1 MTEELLPNIVG
12 FLQPLKPFDQ
22 LPVGVL
28 SNIARHIDI
37 LWLAPGETLRYPEDQ
52 QEYLYFVRSGIVEQR
67 NRDRSLRARLGGDD
81 IFGFSLHG
89 NGGHQAQDYSVQALE
104 STLIYRIEY
113 SRLLEDIADYPHVV
127 SQLALSTWA
136 RMQSALQVQWSPSE
150 KGIFFKPVIEVATH
164 NIALVSPE
172 TTIQQAAHQMRDV
185 VHTSCAFVVD
195 DEGRLMGMMTDK
207 DMTRRVVSLGHDIR
221 APIQEVMTS
230 RLHTVYEDQLAIQAT
245 ILMMQ
250 HNIQNIPVVN
260 RQQRPVG
267 LITPQQLIQKH
278 SVQAIF
284 LIDQISHAGSTEAL
298 RELQTV
304 RQAIFEALVDGHVAE
319 DIVGE
324 VMTMIYDAFTRRLIE
339 LAIGFFGDPPCG
351 WSWVVA
357 GSHARNEVHMASDQD
372 NALIL
377 DDQATESDRHY
388 FNHFAMYICKGL
400 AECGYTLCRG
410 RFMAATPT
418 WCQRETLWRNYYR
431 KWATNPEYEC
441 LLNLNVFIE
450 LRHIAGD
457 EALFSRVDD
466 YRHQQVTRN
475 PHLLFS
481 LLRNALKIRP
491 PLGNF
496 HNLVLEKNGDNQ
508 KVLNIKSAAIHCL
521 VDIVRI
527 YALQQNITLLNTEDR
542 IHGLIQCGAL
552 NQTSGEDML
561 GTWRYVN
568 QLRYQQQCESLKRGE
583 PADNILQ
590 PARFGSFERQHIKDA
605 FRIVTG
611 FQDAAKMH
619 FGV

>member
-1 MTEELLPNIVG
+1 M
-12 FLQPLKPFDQ
+12 
-22 LPVGVL
+22 
-28 SNIARHIDI
+28 
-37 LWLAPGETLRYPEDQ
+37 
-52 QEYLYFVRSGIVEQR
+52 
-67 NRDRSLRARLGGDD
+67 
-81 IFGFSLHG
+81 
-89 NGGHQAQDYSVQALE
+89 
-104 STLIYRIEY
+104 
-113 SRLLEDIADYPHVV
+113 
-127 SQLALSTWA
+127 
-136 RMQSALQVQWSPSE
+136 
-150 KGIFFKPVIEVATH
+150 
-164 NIALVSPE
+164 
-172 TTIQQAAHQMRDV
+172 
-185 VHTSCAFVVD
+185 
-195 DEGRLMGMMTDK
+195 
-207 DMTRRVVSLGHDIR
+207 
-221 APIQEVMTS
+221 
-230 RLHTVYEDQLAIQAT
+230 
-245 ILMMQ
+245 
-250 HNIQNIPVVN
+250 
-260 RQQRPVG
+260 
-267 LITPQQLIQKH
+267 
-278 SVQAIF
+278 
-284 LIDQISHAGSTEAL
+284 
-298 RELQTV
+298 
-304 RQAIFEALVDGHVAE
+304 
-319 DIVGE
+319 
-324 VMTMIYDAFTRRLIE
+324 
-339 LAIGFFGDPPCG
+339 
-351 WSWVVA
+351 A

-475 PHLLFS
+475 PQLLVS

-491 PLGNF
+491 PLGIF

-568 QLRYQQQCESLKRGE
+568 QLRYQQQCESLKRGSLRTIFCS
-583 PADNILQ
+583 PRALAVLSVSIL
-590 PARFGSFERQHIKDA
+590 RMRS
-605 FRIVTG
+605 VS
-611 FQDAAKMH
+611 
-619 FGV
+619 